1 MSDTTCTK
9 HIYFCKV
16 TRPIAL
22 SAAPKKLLRATP
34 CRRGQTLIEILLV
47 ASIIVILGALSIDLF
62 RTSAEEKIQ
71 GALRMFAQD
80 AEWARGATLTNP
92 DDPASIRLMQDQT
105 GWIVARN
112 STPTVAMVCSDGSSM
127 RRVLGQ
133 GMSEAAQGVRL
144 ESSNTAQTQVQF
156 DPFGGV
162 KISPSSIAMFLP
174 GSTSKCTITFDSM
187 TGAMQVNWSNQ

>member
-1 MSDTTCTK
+1 MSDTTCTTRF
-9 HIYFCKV
+9 YYCLV
-16 TRPIAL
+16 TRQVAQR
-22 SAAPKKLLRATP
+22 AARQKLLRATP
-34 CRRGQTLIEILLV
+34 CRRGQTLIEILIV
-47 ASIIVILGALSIDLF
+47 ASIMVILGALSIDLL
-62 RTSAEEKIQ
+62 RPSSDEKIQ
-71 GALRMFAQD
+71 GAVRMFAQD
-80 AEWARGATLTNP
+80 AEYARGATLTNP

-144 ESSNTAQTQVQF
+144 VSSNTAQTQVQF

-162 KISPSSIAMFLP
+162 KTSPASIAMFLP
-174 GSTSKCTITFDSM
+174 DSSSKCTITFDSA
-187 TGAMQVNWSNQ
+187 TGAMKLNWSNQ

>member
-9 HIYFCKV
+9 HIYCCKV

-144 ESSNTAQTQVQF
+144 VSSNTAQTQVQF

-162 KISPSSIAMFLP
+162 KTSPASIAMFLP
-174 GSTSKCTITFDSM
+174 DSTSKCTITFDSA
-187 TGAMQVNWSNQ
+187 TGAMQLNWSNQ

>member
-105 GWIVARN
+105 GWIVPV
-112 STPTVAMVCSDGSSM
+112 TPHQPWPGFVVTVPPCVEFLVKECQKP
-127 RRVLGQ
+127 RRGCDLSPQ
-133 GMSEAAQGVRL
+133 TRL
-144 ESSNTAQTQVQF
+144 KPKFNLIHLVA
-156 DPFGGV
+156 
-162 KISPSSIAMFLP
+162 
-174 GSTSKCTITFDSM
+174 
-187 TGAMQVNWSNQ
+187 